1 MTTHPPDSSAVT
13 PRRTSEGSQTN
24 RRQVEAPRGLELTA
38 RSWQTEAPLRM
49 LMNNLDPEVAERPED
64 LVVYGGTGK
73 AARSWEAYDALVRT
87 LRTLKDD
94 ETMLV
99 QSGKPVG
106 VMRTHEWAPRV
117 LIANSNLVGDW
128 ANWEE
133 FRRLEHLG
141 LTMYGQMTAGSWIY
155 IGTQG
160 ILQGTFETF
169 AAVADKLAASGRH
182 EPGGGTLAGTIT
194 LTAGLGGMGGAQPL
208 AVTMNDGVAIC
219 VECGQSRIARRLEHR
234 YLDVQ
239 ADSLDH
245 ALELAVE
252 ARDARRPLSI
262 GVLGNAAEMVPE
274 LLAREAPI
282 DIVTDQTSA
291 HDPLYYLP
299 VGVGFEDWAELREKD
314 PAGLTE
320 RARASMAVHVQAMVE
335 FQDRG
340 AEVFDYGNSIR
351 DEARKGG
358 YARAFEFPGFVPAYI
373 RPLFCEGKG
382 PFRWA
387 ALSGDPADIAAT
399 DRAILELFPREES
412 RSNERLHRWITMAGE
427 RVHFQGLPA
436 RICWLGYGER
446 HRAGLKF
453 NEMVASG
460 ELKAPIVIGRDH
472 LDCGSV
478 ASPYRE
484 TEGMLDGSDAIADW
498 PLLNAL
504 VNTASGA
511 TWVSIHHG
519 GGVGMGRSIHAGQV
533 TVADGTALAAQ
544 KIERVLTNDPGMGV
558 IRHVDAGYDEAVEVA
573 AARGVRVPM
582 QES

>member
-1 MTTHPPDSSAVT
+1 MSG
-13 PRRTSEGSQTN
+13 PRPVR
-24 RRQVEAPRGLELTA
+24 APRGTELSA
-38 RSWQTEAPLRM
+38 RGWQQEAALRM
-49 LMNNLDPEVAERPED
+49 LQNNLDPEVAEHPEK

-73 AARSWEAYDALVRT
+73 AARDWRSFDAMVRT
-87 LRTLKDD
+87 LRTLKQD

-99 QSGKPVG
+99 QSGRPVG
-106 VMRTHEWAPRV
+106 VMQTHEWAPRV

-133 FRRLEHLG
+133 FRRLEALG

-160 ILQGTFETF
+160 ILQGTYETF
-169 AAVADKLAASGRH
+169 AAVAAKRF
-182 EPGGGTLAGTIT
+182 GGTLAGTIT

-208 AVTMNDGVAIC
+208 AVTMNDGVVIC
-219 VECGQSRIARRLEHR
+219 VDCDPRAIERRIDHR
-234 YLDVQ
+234 YLDVR

-245 ALELAVE
+245 ALELATE

-262 GVLGNAAEMVPE
+262 GVLGNAAELVPR
-274 LLAREAPI
+274 LLAMNAPI

-291 HDPLYYLP
+291 HDPLSYLP
-299 VGVGFEDWAELREKD
+299 IGVDFDEMAAYAAEKPADFTQRARESMARHVEAMVGFMDA
-314 PAGLTE
+314 
-320 RARASMAVHVQAMVE
+320 
-335 FQDRG
+335 G

-351 DEARKGG
+351 GEAKLAGFE
-358 YARAFEFPGFVPAYI
+358 RAFAFPGFVPAYI

-387 ALSGDPADIAAT
+387 ALSGDPKDIAAT
-399 DRAILELFPREES
+399 DKAILDLFPENES
-412 RSNERLHRWITMAGE
+412 LARWIRMAGE

-446 HRAGLKF
+446 DKAGARF
-453 NEMVASG
+453 NEMVADG
-460 ELKAPIVIGRDH
+460 TLAAPLAIGRDH

-484 TEGMLDGSDAIADW
+484 TEAMLDGSDAIADW
-498 PLLNAL
+498 PLLNAM
-504 VNTASGA
+504 VNVASGA
-511 TWVSIHHG
+511 SWVSIHHG

-533 TVADGTALAAQ
+533 TVADGTATAGE
-544 KIERVLTNDPGMGV
+544 KIRRVLTNDPGMGV
-558 IRHVDAGYDEAVEVA
+558 IRHVDAGYDRADEVA
-573 AARGVRVPM
+573 QERNVRVPM
-582 QES
+582 RETE